1 MGPSADWRERGRALL
16 RGSRVLYTPL
26 ALVFLT
32 YLLFSDEVGLRARL
46 AQADSWLI
54 VNVFLLVAC
63 GHGFLVLT
71 SYLLFRSQGARAGL
85 GQIWHVHV
93 SRLPARY
100 LPGGVWQTVSRA
112 LDFSAYGLARAI
124 ILRVL
129 ILEMVLST
137 GLAAVLGVSLLLV
150 AGHAKGALYLSLF
163 GLFGIVELLTAPW
176 LLSMLTKDH
185 PRFAPAHY
193 GAAVA
198 AFAVVWLLYGIA
210 FYQFVGAV
218 LPGIDW
224 PRAMGVYL
232 LSWAAGFLAFFA
244 PQGIGVF
251 EVVSSYLLTGELAAG
266 VVVSMFAFRA
276 LTMLSD
282 LGVWGIYRLWLLV
295 RGGHPVGPPRN

>member
-1 MGPSADWRERGRALL
+1 MQQRADWRERGRALL
-16 RGSRVLYTPL
+16 SGSRVLYTPL
-26 ALVFLT
+26 ALAFLA
-32 YLLFSDEVGLRARL
+32 YVIFSDEVGLRARL

-54 VNVFLLVAC
+54 VKVFLLVAC
-63 GHGFLVLT
+63 GHGFIVLC
-71 SYLLFRSQGARAGL
+71 SYLLFRSQGAQPGL
-85 GQIWHVHV
+85 GQVWHIHV

-112 LDFSAYGLARAI
+112 LDFSAHGLARAT

-137 GLAAVLGVSLLLV
+137 GLAAVLGVSLLLA
-150 AGHAKGALYLSLF
+150 AGDLKGVSYLSIFL
-163 GLFGIVELLTAPW
+163 LFGIAELWAAPW
-176 LLSMLTKDH
+176 LVSMLSKDH
-185 PRFAPAHY
+185 PRFA
-193 GAAVA
+193 AARYVAAIA
-198 AFAVVWLLYGIA
+198 AFALVWLLYGIA

-266 VVVSMFAFRA
+266 VVASMFAFRA

-295 RGGHPVGPPRN
+295 QGGHRVGPPRN